1 MDSGVTPPQLLNQA
15 RPRYTDD
22 ALRKKVQ
29 GAVVLE
35 VIILREGKIGP
46 VRVLRGLSEGLNERA
61 IECVRQ
67 WLFVPG
73 KLNGESVDVIAEIE
87 VNFSIL

>member
-1 MDSGVTPPQLLNQA
+1 MDSGITPPQLLNQA
-15 RPRYTDD
+15 RPSYTDD
-22 ALRKKVQ
+22 ALAKKVQ
-29 GAVVLE
+29 GEVILE
-35 VIILREGKIGP
+35 VVILAEGKIGP

-67 WLFVPG
+67 WRFAPG
-73 KLNGESVDVIAEIE
+73 KLNGESVDVIAEIK